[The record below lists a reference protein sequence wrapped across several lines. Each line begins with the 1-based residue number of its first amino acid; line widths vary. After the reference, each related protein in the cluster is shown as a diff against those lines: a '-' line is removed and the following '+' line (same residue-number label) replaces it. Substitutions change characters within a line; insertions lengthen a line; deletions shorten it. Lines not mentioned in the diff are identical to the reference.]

1 MRWFFDAGFRSF
13 KDNKMKTAALKDT
26 LCFREGSMQV
36 YCSALAAA
44 MWVIFSFRVK

>member
-1 MRWFFDAGFRSF
+1 MPVSGVSP
-13 KDNKMKTAALKDT
+13 DNKMKTAALKDT